1 MRTGIT
7 DVQQTFRVKA
17 LYKHNDFTMQN
28 LKHDI
33 AVLQLEGS
41 AQLSDKVTTVCLP
54 DKDAD
59 LNSKCYITGRTFI
72 PSLILILTCF
82 VYMRNN
88 AKLKIYICISLT
100 ALFIASLLLHFP
112 ARTF

>member
-17 LYKHNDFTMQN
+17 LYKHNGFTMQN

-54 DKDAD
+54 DRDAD
-59 LNSKCYITGRTFI
+59 LNSECYITGSSTSTLSIKFKFGI
-72 PSLILILTCF
+72 KMHPHLDHSYTK
-82 VYMRNN
+82 
-88 AKLKIYICISLT
+88 A
-100 ALFIASLLLHFP
+100 
-112 ARTF
+112 